1 MDTIHPLH
9 SMKSPHFLLIKLYSH
24 DICISII
31 VFLLQSCS
39 ISVSNV
45 SSVSGGSATQG
56 PTGTKYPPATWHFFR
71 YPTMFSSEN
80 HQVSGN
86 PKYQVPDILGI
97 PDISGKPEHRVYI
110 HTHTRNYP
118 RLNKI
123 PRYTWANISTLLP
136 DPNPP
141 ATWLFLWVLFTVRR
155 ALGQGCAPWQNFVL
169 PENLAEFGGSPP
181 PPL

>member
-1 MDTIHPLH
+1 
-9 SMKSPHFLLIKLYSH
+9 MKSPHFLLIKLYSH

-136 DPNPP
+136 DPNLP
-141 ATWLFLWVLFTVRR
+141 ATLLFFQYPDPAILKISDLLGPAWPSLHCLAKRRHLRKWLRV
-155 ALGQGCAPWQNFVL
+155 
-169 PENLAEFGGSPP
+169 
-181 PPL
+181 